1 MGSYHK
7 EKELAGQ
14 PFSLPGRMAVSAIRI
29 FLLSLLFTLFLLP
42 GARAQLITQIDTERV
57 QLVYFGGRYTYMTPH
72 ILRTYFNAMDFHEE
86 LWDYDPGRVYVMLN
100 DFQDYGTGGAITM
113 PLNQVFIGIGPYNFA
128 FSIVPA
134 SERFQWLFNHELTH
148 VVMTEKA
155 NSRDE
160 RWRRLFFGKVS
171 RDEAYPLSALWSY
184 FTVPRWYAP
193 RWYQEGIA
201 IFMETWMSGGLGRTM
216 GYYDEM
222 YFRSL
227 VHEDQPLHSVVGLET
242 EGTAM
247 DFQVGANAYLY
258 GSRFTTYLA
267 RQYGVDKL
275 KDFFL
280 RSEDSK
286 AFYTRQF
293 RRVYDKPVEQAWGEW
308 INFERQF
315 QRENIRR
322 VTEYPITSFDPI
334 TAHPLGNASTF
345 RYNHESEK
353 MYMAINYPGI
363 ISQIAEIDTRSGEI
377 RKLAELDSPSLY
389 YSTHLAYDPDSN
401 RVYITEQNYKYRS
414 LVRIDVESGRKE
426 TLIPFSRTGDLVF
439 NRADRSIW
447 GVRLDNGHSTL
458 VKIPEPYQ
466 RIEPFFEV
474 PFGQALFDL
483 DISPDGRYLSASL
496 SHIGGEQ
503 ELILFDIR
511 ELEQGQTGYRSL
523 QKLDDNTL
531 TQFKFSPD
539 GEYLVGTS
547 YFTGVSNVW
556 RVGIYDDSFDL
567 LSNTETGFFMPYQYS
582 EDSLLVLRFY
592 RDGMKPGHIPLE
604 VLHEA
609 NAIRFLGM
617 DVLERDPQVIDWTL
631 PPPPPVDTTGVRERP
646 YHPIREMFLA
656 NAWPDVAGYKDV
668 AAVGYRMLWRDPLSL
683 SRIDL
688 FLAGSPWSPY
698 EDKQK
703 VHAHFD
709 WKYWNWT
716 LSATWNRADFYD
728 LFGPTKRSRAGYS
741 VGLSHERNYTLRE
754 PFRYGY
760 YFGVHH
766 YGDLEVL
773 PQHQNIESPIRQF
786 QAANAGFR
794 MSRLRRTLGAVDVE
808 KGYSWHLSGLAY
820 YADEDFY
827 PSIVSSQDL
836 GFLVP
841 GVRNTSFWIRNSVGQ
856 SFGDRESPLS
866 YYYLGGFR
874 NNYVDWRE
882 TRQYRG
888 SMAFPGVE
896 IDAIPAHNYV
906 RTMGELNLRPLRTR
920 NVGTT
925 WIYPTHIYTSLFGT
939 HLFTDPDRSSVSRHI
954 FNAGFQTDI
963 EVVMFSY
970 MKTTWS
976 VGYARVFESGRDQEG
991 QILLSVKLLGM

>member
-1 MGSYHK
+1 MQIFR
-7 EKELAGQ
+7 LL
-14 PFSLPGRMAVSAIRI
+14 PFI
-29 FLLSLLFTLFLLP
+29 FLFLLMP
-42 GARAQLITQIDTERV
+42 VRESNAQLITQIDTERV

-72 ILRTYFNAMDFHEE
+72 VLRTFFNAMDFHQE
-86 LWDYDPGRVYVMLN
+86 LWDYDPGKIYVMLN

-128 FSIVPA
+128 FSITPS

-148 VVMTEKA
+148 VVMTDKP

-160 RWRRLFFGKVS
+160 RWRRAFFGKVR

-184 FTVPRWYAP
+184 TTVPRWYAP

-201 IFMETWMSGGLGRTM
+201 IFMETWMAGGLGRTM

-227 VHEDQPLHSVVGLET
+227 VHENADIHSVVGLET
-242 EGTAM
+242 EGTAL

-275 KDFFL
+275 HDFFL

-286 AFYTRQF
+286 AFYARQF
-293 RRVYDKPVEQAWGEW
+293 RQVYDKPVGQAWDEW
-308 INFERQF
+308 ITFERQF
-315 QRENIRR
+315 QQENINR
-322 VTEYPITSFDPI
+322 VKEYPLTAFEPI
-334 TAHPLGNASTF
+334 TEHPLGNASTY
-345 RYNHESEK
+345 RYNHNTEK
-353 MYMAINYPGI
+353 MYMAVNYPGI
-363 ISQIAEIDTRSGEI
+363 ISQIAEIDTRTGDI
-377 RKLAELDSPSLY
+377 RKLATLDSPALY

-401 RVYITEQNYKYRS
+401 VVYITEHNYKYRS
-414 LVRIDVESGRKE
+414 LVSIDVETGHKQ
-426 TLIPFSRTGDLVF
+426 TVIPFTRTGDLVF

-458 VKIPEPYQ
+458 VKIPEPYES
-466 RIEPFFEV
+466 IEPLYET
-474 PFGQALFDL
+474 PFGQAIFDL
-483 DISPDGRYLSASL
+483 DISSDGKYLSATL
-496 SHIGGEQ
+496 SGVGGEQ
-503 ELILFDIR
+503 ELVIFETR
-511 ELEQGQTGYRSL
+511 ELEMGNTRYRSL
-523 QKLDDNTL
+523 LKLDDNTL

-539 GEYLVGTS
+539 NQYLIGTS

-556 RVGIYDDSFDL
+556 RVGIEDESFDL
-567 LSNTETGFFMPYQYS
+567 LSNTETGFFMPYQYR

-609 NAIRFLGM
+609 NAINFLGM
-617 DVLERDPQVIDWTL
+617 DILERDPLVIDWSL
-631 PPPPPVDTTGVRERP
+631 PPSTPTDTTGLQEVP
-646 YHPIREMFLA
+646 YHPFREMFLA
-656 NAWPDVAGYKDV
+656 NAWPDVAGYKNTV
-668 AAVGYRMLWRDPLSL
+668 AVGYRMLWRDPLSL
-683 SRIDL
+683 SQIDL
-688 FLAGSPWSPY
+688 FLATSPWSSF

-703 VHAHFD
+703 VHAHLD
-709 WKYWNWT
+709 WRYWNWK

-741 VGLSHERNYTLRE
+741 IGISHDRNYTLRE

-760 YFGVHH
+760 SFGVYH

-773 PQHQNIESPIRQF
+773 PQHQNIESPLRQF
-786 QAANAGFR
+786 QAATASFN
-794 MSRLRRTLGAVDVE
+794 MSKLRRTLGGIE
-808 KGYSWHLSGLAY
+808 SEMGYNWHVSGLTY
-820 YADEDFY
+820 YAAESFY
-827 PSIVSSQDL
+827 PSIVSNQDV

-841 GVRNTSFWIRNSVGQ
+841 GIRNTSFWIRNSVGQ
-856 SFGDRESPLS
+856 SFGSKGTTEEPDALS
-866 YYYLGGFR
+866 FFYLGGFR
-874 NNYVDWRE
+874 NNYVDWRDP
-882 TRQYRG
+882 RQYR
-888 SMAFPGVE
+888 SSLAFPGAG
-896 IDAIPAHNYV
+896 IDALRAHNYV
-906 RTMGELNLRPLRTR
+906 RTMGELNLRPIRTR

-925 WIYPTHIYTSLFGT
+925 WIYPTYIYTSVFGT
-939 HLFTDPDRSSVSRHI
+939 HLFTDPDRSDVSRHV
-954 FNAGFQTDI
+954 FNLGFQTDI

-976 VGYARVFESGRDQEG
+976 VGYAWLFESGQDQQG
-991 QILLSVKLLGM
+991 QLLLSVKLLGM